1 MSARF
6 LVLWLAAVLAA
17 ACGRGD
23 RPDRVRIGVMP
34 KLVGIDYFN
43 ACERGAREAGEELGV
58 EVVYDGPITNDV
70 TRQAEMID
78 TWIAQRFDA
87 IAVAPNDPH
96 ALAPTLRRA
105 AERGIAVLTW
115 DADSEVD
122 SRRCFVNQAT
132 YEDIGYALVDILA
145 RQTGG
150 AGQVAIITGSLTAAN
165 QNIWMEWMTRRLASQ
180 YPAMQVVA
188 VKPSE
193 EDQQLAFQVSQD
205 LLKAYPDL
213 AGIFAITSVALPG
226 AAEALRQS
234 GAAGQVALT
243 GLATPN
249 SMRQYVKDG
258 TVQSVLLWNPVDL
271 GYLTVQAAARLVR
284 DGALPPEL
292 AAGRLGPI
300 RVRDGEVLL
309 GPPLEFSRGNIDD
322 FDF

>member
-1 MSARF
+1 M
-6 LVLWLAAVLAA
+6 LWRRTALALAALLAT
-17 ACGRGD
+17 ACGRGGEAEGI
-23 RPDRVRIGVMP
+23 RIGVMP

-43 ACERGAREAGEELGV
+43 ACERGALEAAAELGV
-58 EVVYDGPITNDV
+58 EVVYDGPIANDV

-78 TWIAQRFDA
+78 TWIARRFDA

-105 AERGIAVLTW
+105 MERGIAVLTW
-115 DADSEVD
+115 DADSEAD
-122 SRRCFVNQAT
+122 SRHYFVNQAT

-145 RQTGG
+145 ERTGG
-150 AGQVAIITGSLTAAN
+150 RGEVATITGSLTAAN
-165 QNIWMEWMTRRLASQ
+165 QNIWMEWMGRRLASN
-180 YPAMQVVA
+180 YPDMELVT

-193 EDQQLAFQVSQD
+193 EDQQLAFQVAQD

-234 GAAGQVALT
+234 GAARRVALT

-258 TVQSVLLWNPVDL
+258 TVQTVLLWNPVDL
-271 GYLTVQAAARLVR
+271 GYLTVHAAARLVA
-284 DGALPPEL
+284 DGSLPAEL
-292 AAGRLGPI
+292 TAGRLGQVE
-300 RVRDGEVLL
+300 VRDREVLL
-309 GPPLEFSRGNIDD
+309 GPPLQFTRANIDD